1 MVGKNDKKV
10 RSRKWNEIVQFLV
23 LVGIII
29 FLNILATQFFFRW
42 DLTEDKRYSIS
53 PASKNLLKNLD
64 DVVYVEVYLEG
75 EFPAGFKRLQSSIKE
90 KLDEFRV
97 YSGNNIQYKFTDPSA
112 NPNQK
117 SRNEFYLQLAK
128 KGLQPT
134 NLYDMEGG
142 KKVER
147 IIFPGAIVKYQG
159 KEMPVLLLK
168 GNQAASPEQR
178 LNQSVEGVEYE
189 VASAIRKLTT
199 KKRKKIAFLEGHGE
213 LNVLE
218 VSSLMNSLSEY
229 YDVDRIDLTQKNT
242 LEGFDAVVLA
252 KPTKR
257 FGEPDKF
264 KIDQYL
270 VKGGKMLV
278 CVDPM
283 NITLDSVGE
292 KGTYSFPYD
301 LNLEDLFFHFGF
313 RLNPDLLQDLNSG
326 YIPMVVGIV
335 GNQPQTQMMNW
346 RYFPLINNFSKNPIV
361 KNLDAVYT
369 KFISSVDTV
378 KAPGITKIPLMY
390 TSRYSRI
397 LPAPVRVNFNEARL
411 DVNPRLFTKGQ
422 MPVSFLLEGKFRSLY
437 KNRLAPEKQQQVGF
451 VETSDKAGK
460 IVVVSDGDLIRNDVD
475 KKQNQPFELGF
486 DRFAGVKFGN
496 KEFALNALDYMLDE
510 SGLIAVRT
518 KEIVL
523 RPLDKVSLKEER
535 KFWQMLN
542 IVVPL
547 ILLIAYGIMRYIRR
561 KRKYENLA

>member
-1 MVGKNDKKV
+1 MVEKNDKKV
-10 RSRKWNEIVQFLV
+10 RSRKWNEIVQFLI
-23 LVGIII
+23 LAGIII
-29 FLNILATQFFFRW
+29 FLNILASQFFFRW

-53 PASKNLLKNLD
+53 PASKKLLTNLD

-75 EFPAGFKRLQSSIKE
+75 EFPAGFKRLQNSIKE

-112 NPNQK
+112 NPDQR
-117 SRNEFYLQLAK
+117 SRNEFYIQLAK

-134 NLYDMEGG
+134 NLYDMQGG

-147 IIFPGAIVKYQG
+147 IIFPGAVVSYKG
-159 KEMPVLLLK
+159 KEIPVLLLK

-189 VASAIRKLTT
+189 IASAIRKLTAT
-199 KKRKKIAFLEGHGE
+199 KRKKIAFLDGHGE

-218 VSSLMNSLSEY
+218 TTSLMNSLSEY
-229 YDVDRIDLTQKNT
+229 YDVTREDLSQRVT

-252 KPTKR
+252 KPVKR
-257 FGEPDKF
+257 FNEPDKF
-264 KIDQYL
+264 KLDQFL

-278 CVDPM
+278 CLDPM
-283 NITLDSVGE
+283 RVDIDSIGE
-292 KGTYSFPYD
+292 KGQFSFPYD
-301 LNLEDLFFHFGF
+301 LNLDDLFFRFGF
-313 RLNPDLLQDLNSG
+313 RTNADLIQDLNSG

-346 RYFPLINNFSKNPIV
+346 KYFPLINNFSKNPIV

-369 KFISSVDTV
+369 KFVSTLDTV
-378 KAPGITKIPLMY
+378 KAPGITKTPLMY

-411 DVNPRLFTKGQ
+411 ELNPRLFNKGQ
-422 MPVSFLLEGKFRSLY
+422 LPVGYLLEGHFASLY
-437 KNRLAPEKQQQVGF
+437 TNRLAPEKQQQVGF
-451 VETSDKAGK
+451 VETTDKAGK

-475 KKQNQPFELGF
+475 KKKNQPYELGY
-486 DRFAGVKFGN
+486 DRFAGIKFGN

-518 KEIVL
+518 KEITL
-523 RPLDKVSLKEER
+523 RPLDKVALKEDVT
-535 KFWQMLN
+535 FWKLLN
-542 IVVPL
+542 IVLPL
-547 ILLIAYGIMRYIRR
+547 VLLIGYGILRYYLR
-561 KRKYENLA
+561 KRKYEKTA